1 MSVTDYFQ
9 IGNLS
14 VPSSWIAFIV
24 AAIFA
29 YGAVRARFGKR
40 HAEVMADTFFI
51 VVIVWKLSVLLTD
64 FGSVLRSPLA
74 VIYFDGGAV
83 GFYLGLLVAAGK
95 IVVDRR
101 KGRLVADSVQSLF
114 TGTVIAQVAFQIMMV
129 VLNDG
134 EWLAQGVTLLFFGC
148 SHCFSGWIA
157 GRRGRC
163 GVMCYYSWR
172 SISLLL
178 LVNHK
183 GLSVWQ

>member
-40 HAEVMADTFFI
+40 HAEVMADAFFI

-101 KGRLVADSVQSLF
+101 KGRLVAVSVQVSF
-114 TGTVIAQVAFQIMMV
+114 YRDGHCTSCFSN
-129 VLNDG
+129 NDG
-134 EWLAQGVTLLFFGC
+134 CIE
-148 SHCFSGWIA
+148 
-157 GRRGRC
+157 RRGMACARC
-163 GVMCYYSWR
+163 DTSILWGVH
-172 SISLLL
+172 IVFLA
-178 LVNHK
+178 
-183 GLSVWQ
+183 G

>member
-74 VIYFDGGAV
+74 VIYRDGHCTSC
-83 GFYLGLLVAAGK
+83 F
-95 IVVDRR
+95 
-101 KGRLVADSVQSLF
+101 SN
-114 TGTVIAQVAFQIMMV
+114 
-129 VLNDG
+129 NDG
-134 EWLAQGVTLLFFGC
+134 CIE
-148 SHCFSGWIA
+148 
-157 GRRGRC
+157 RRGMACARC
-163 GVMCYYSWR
+163 DTSILWGVH
-172 SISLLL
+172 IVFLA
-178 LVNHK
+178 
-183 GLSVWQ
+183 G